1 MVKALMLLML
11 VASGRGEFIMPPCK
25 GGLYE
30 TTPSRRT
37 LAGALNGSS
46 FVDGN
51 ASTAIFKSP
60 KSLAIS
66 SHQRFG
72 GRATALIGMCCS
84 LVCLIGMCECHCAG
98 YLRDHARLSG
108 IELVSFV
115 FRQPVYKVC
124 EPCSRFDFSG
134 RHARA
139 NSRRT

>member
-1 MVKALMLLML
+1 MVKAWMLLML
-11 VASGRGEFIMPPCK
+11 VASGKGEFILPPCK

-51 ASTAIFKSP
+51 ASAATFKSP

-84 LVCLIGMCECHCAG
+84 LVCLIGICG
-98 YLRDHARLSG
+98 S
-108 IELVSFV
+108 
-115 FRQPVYKVC
+115 
-124 EPCSRFDFSG
+124 
-134 RHARA
+134 
-139 NSRRT
+139 